1 MYLGFYW
8 IVHGLQK
15 LVAGAPAV
23 FPAWYHGP
31 LAPVLRLNAHSAF
44 PILAAAEVLVGF
56 LLFFGLFT
64 RFAACAAALLA
75 AGFMLTKGVNA
86 MQYTAFAGGS
96 AAILVMALATAALSA
111 DFGVDGIRRYA
122 RERTQNKP
130 ERVEATPVDV
140 RWPE

>member
-8 IVHGLQK
+8 IVHGLEK
-15 LVAGAPAV
+15 LVAGTTTV
-23 FPAWYHGP
+23 LPAWYHGP
-31 LAPVLRLNAHSAF
+31 LAPVLRLNAHTTF

-64 RFAACAAALLA
+64 RLAAAAAAVFA
-75 AGFMLTKGVNA
+75 AGFMLTKGVYA

-96 AAILVMALATAALSA
+96 AAVLVLALATAALSA

-122 RERTQNKP
+122 RERAQKKP